1 MITMFLQ
8 TKAGTSAQFSTL
20 AFAILM
26 TTIAT
31 GLGITVYSLSNH
43 GVAQTTTSGSVL
55 AQDVWGGKAQA
66 QAFAST
72 STTYNVS
79 VPAPRHR

>member
-1 MITMFLQ
+1 MFLQ

-55 AQDVWGGKAQA
+55 AQEVWGGK
-66 QAFAST
+66 AST